1 VIEDDTSLGEGPFDQ
16 DLGGQRYRV
25 HHATGKVMGAKQLA
39 EAIGF
44 TEQLGYPSKST
55 IFGGELDD
63 YFILLPR
70 QYGNKGMPLH
80 GGQCW
85 FPEAGGHGFDYVF

>member
-25 HHATGKVMGAKQLA
+25 HHAAGKVMGAKQLA
-39 EAIGF
+39 EAISF
-44 TEQLGYPSKST
+44 TEQLGYPSRST
-55 IFGGELDD
+55 IFGGELGD

-70 QYGNKGMPLH
+70 QYGNKGMSLH
-80 GGQCW
+80 GRQCW
-85 FPEAGGHGFDYVF
+85 FPKAGGHGFDYVF